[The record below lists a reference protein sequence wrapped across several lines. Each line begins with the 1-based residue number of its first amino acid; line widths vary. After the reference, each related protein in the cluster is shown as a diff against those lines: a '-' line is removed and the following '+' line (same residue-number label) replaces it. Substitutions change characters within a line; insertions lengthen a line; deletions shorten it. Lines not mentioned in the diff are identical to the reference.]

1 MTYPAYPTRKNNNS
15 GCWLSAVITFCLVIL
30 LVVAGLFLP
39 PFDLYN
45 RLFGEEYT
53 ILAQPGDTVATE
65 DNGLQIAAAENFVSE
80 DFGVQPGSIARQ
92 IFDAGTAENAPW
104 LTAARSSLPQ
114 ELALQTPL
122 YTLKTNQDDVPGTLI
137 LSLAQPAGINAD
149 VLDVYGWYS
158 SETGG
163 RWHFLPAQPVGN
175 RLEVITDTM
184 PDAVAVF
191 QAAPPL
197 SAHVLLAYDVTRIL
211 TPEVAQVTTMVAP
224 AGLQP
229 TLNGKITGSLAP
241 GFVTNSTYM
250 VAPVIRNFAD
260 PRAVDIET
268 VTSILSNAALRRTHI
283 AELTAIASGSGFDG
297 VWIDYRGIPLEQR
310 DNFSLFI
317 QELNSSLR
325 NFGLLLGVVVPAAE
339 NTSGIWETGAYDW
352 RAIGAN
358 SEFVQINLG
367 INPRWFTPGT
377 NQPIEALLRWTK
389 GEISRYKVLLGLSAQ
404 SVREIDNTL
413 TTIGYDEGLAGL
425 GNVQIEAPKISAT
438 GSIEPGTEL
447 RAYLDGMDALAGIDT
462 VINTPYIDYLNT
474 DKSLLARV
482 WLTTG
487 AALRFRMDSTIPFAL
502 GGVAFYDLL
511 SDDIADNVLSAI
523 ADYSTNLP
531 AAPSPAD
538 LVLRW
543 RIEGSAGLI
552 GEKTTG
558 INEDLIVTLAAPD
571 GNYAINV
578 VVEGNGQ
585 DIESPRTGVQVAQF
599 RPTETPTPLPTATP
613 TLIPS
618 PTPTNAPIVPTAP
631 AVANNNAGG
640 AAPVSNQAAPS
651 GSGFAANRPGS
662 GSIALGQFEYGGHV
676 SSATSGRA
684 IVAMQRAGMTW
695 MKVQIRFYRGNNSV
709 PTDQIG
715 AAHASG
721 FKILIGTVGNPIE
734 LLGGGESYL
743 QEYAAWVGNIAAAG
757 ADAIEVWNEPN
768 LDREWPEG
776 QISGG
781 GYARMLQMAYG
792 AIKSANP
799 NTIVISGA
807 PAPTGAEA
815 AYPGKVVNDDRFLRE
830 LVAAGGL
837 NWMDCLGVHYN
848 EGIVPPSQ
856 TGGDPRGEYYT
867 RYFQSMLNVYSG
879 AVGGQRPLC
888 FTELGYLTPEGYPPL
903 DPYFAWAENV
913 TLAQQAAWLAQAA
926 AISSQSGKV
935 RLMIVWNID
944 YQRYDTDP
952 QAGFAIIRP
961 DGGCPACD
969 ALAAAR

>member
-1 MTYPAYPTRKNNNS
+1 MTYPAYPPRKNNNT
-15 GCWLSAVITFCLVIL
+15 GCWLSTVITFCLVIL
-30 LVVAGLFLP
+30 LVIAGLFLP

-45 RLFGEEYT
+45 RLFGEEYA
-53 ILAQPGDTVATE
+53 ILTQPGDTLATD
-65 DNGLQIAAAENFVSE
+65 DNGLQIAAAENFASE
-80 DFGVQPGSIARQ
+80 AFGIQPGIIARQ
-92 IFDAGTAENAPW
+92 TFEAGTAENADW
-104 LTAARSSLPQ
+104 LPIAQDNLPPG
-114 ELALQTPL
+114 LALQTPV
-122 YTLKTNQDDVPGTLI
+122 YTLKTNQNAASGTLI
-137 LSLAQPAGINAD
+137 LSLAQPSGINSD

-158 SETGG
+158 SDTGG

-175 RLEVITDTM
+175 RLEVITDAV

-191 QAAPPL
+191 QAAPP
-197 SAHVLLAYDVTRIL
+197 STPQVLLAYDVTRIL

-229 TLNGKITGSLAP
+229 TLSGKITGSLAP

-268 VTSILSNAALRRTHI
+268 VTAILSNAALRRTHI
-283 AELTAIASGSGFDG
+283 AELTAITSGSGFDG
-297 VWIDYRGIPLEQR
+297 VWIDYRGLPLEQR
-310 DNFSLFI
+310 ANFSLFI
-317 QELNSSLR
+317 QELNSSLN

-358 SEFVQINLG
+358 SDFVQINLG

-377 NQPIEALLRWTK
+377 NQPVEALLRWTK
-389 GEISRYKVLLGLSAQ
+389 GEISRYKVLLALSVQ

-413 TTIGYDEGLAGL
+413 TPIGYDEGLAGL
-425 GNVQIEAPKISAT
+425 GNVKIEAPKISAT
-438 GSIEPGTEL
+438 GSIEPGTEI
-447 RAYLDGMDALAGIDT
+447 RAYLDGMDALAGVDT
-462 VINTPYIDYLNT
+462 VINTPYIDYLNR
-474 DKSLLARV
+474 DASPLARV

-487 AALRFRMDSTIPFAL
+487 DALRFRMDSTVPFAL

-511 SDDIADNVLSAI
+511 SDDIADDIISTI
-523 ADYSTNLP
+523 ANYMTGLP
-531 AAPSPAD
+531 AVPSPAD

-543 RIEGSAGLI
+543 RIEGSSGLI

-578 VVEGNGQ
+578 VVEGSGQ

-613 TLIPS
+613 TALPS

-631 AVANNNAGG
+631 AAGNASGG
-640 AAPVSNQAAPS
+640 AAPASNQAAPS
-651 GSGFAANRPGS
+651 GSGFSANRPGS
-662 GSIALGQFEYGGHV
+662 GSIAIGQFEYGGHV
-676 SSATSGRA
+676 TSANSARA
-684 IVAMQRAGMTW
+684 IGAMKRAGMTW
-695 MKVQIRFYRGNNSV
+695 MKVQIRFYRGNNTV
-709 PTDQIG
+709 PTDEIA
-715 AAHASG
+715 AAHANG
-721 FKILIGTVGNPIE
+721 FKVLIGTIGNPIE
-734 LLGGGESYL
+734 VLGGGDNYL
-743 QEYAAWVGNIAAAG
+743 QEFAAWVGNIAAAG

-768 LDREWPEG
+768 IEREWPEG

-781 GYARMLQMAYG
+781 AYARMLQMAYG

-799 NTIVISGA
+799 STIVISGA

-815 AYPGKVVNDDRFLRE
+815 AYPGKVVNDDRFLRD
-830 LVAAGGL
+830 LIAAGGL

-848 EGIVPPSQ
+848 EGIVPPNQ
-856 TGGDPRGEYYT
+856 TSGDPRSEYYT

-879 AVGGQRPLC
+879 IVGGQKPLC

-903 DPYFAWAENV
+903 DPYFGWAANV
-913 TLAQQAAWLAQAA
+913 TLGQQAAWLAQAA
-926 AISSQSGKV
+926 ALSSQSGRV

-944 YQRYDTDP
+944 YQYYGADP

-961 DGGCPACD
+961 DGSCPACD